1 MTRIGCALLLLM
13 SACTVGDATKGGTAD
28 KHAMAPIAPTTGNT
42 VTGTASFTLHEGKV
56 SLMVMVSS
64 APEGVHGFHIHQNP
78 ACGADGM
85 DAGAHW
91 DGGAA
96 GDPTT
101 HGLPEAP
108 THHVGDTGNIT
119 IAADGTGML
128 MSESTTWTLGDGAAS
143 DVVSHAVIFH
153 LNADD
158 GTMASAG
165 ARLGCGIIAAN

>member
-1 MTRIGCALLLLM
+1 MMRIGRVMFAMLA
-13 SACTVGDATKGGTAD
+13 ACSVGEVGMQEAMD
-28 KHAMAPIAPTTGNT
+28 KQAMAPIAPTTGNT
-42 VTGTASFTLHEGKV
+42 VTGTAAFTLRDGKV
-56 SLMVMVSS
+56 TMLVTLAN
-64 APEGVHGFHIHQNP
+64 APEGSHGFHIHQNP

-101 HGLPEAP
+101 HGLPDSP
-108 THHVGDTGNIT
+108 THHSGDTGNIT
-119 IAADGTGML
+119 IAADGTGTM
-128 MSESTTWTLGDGAAS
+128 MAESTTWTIGGGGIT
-143 DVVSHAVIFH
+143 DVVNHAVIFH

-165 ARLGCGIIAAN
+165 ARLGCGVIAAQ